1 MRIVGNICDEGD
13 GHHGDGDDE
22 GDGHQIYEADV
33 KFLVTGGKASLQDP
47 R

>member
-1 MRIVGNICDEGD
+1 MRIVGNIC
-13 GHHGDGDDE
+13 DE